1 MKRTWK
7 WHFYFVRQHLLD
19 ISPNKNG
26 QNQVASV
33 LWETFNNWKDGRN
46 TTVQEINE
54 EGFFNWFQRK
64 YIVRGSW
71 FWGSHSTLFPWFQRW
86 RKEYY
91 FHQCHRGRLLQY
103 GRWICWH
110 WCQFMNKELVIN
122 SELMIVDTHIAMI
135 LINGKKSIWQR
146 VIMKKNIPSMLY
158 TLNICSVTTIYALF
172 E

>member
-54 EGFFNWFQRK
+54 QGFFNWFQRK

-71 FWGSHSTLFPWFQRW
+71 LYFYPLMWKDIGEIDQILGESFNPFPLMSKVEKRILFP
-86 RKEYY
+86 
-91 FHQCHRGRLLQY
+91 
-103 GRWICWH
+103 
-110 WCQFMNKELVIN
+110 
-122 SELMIVDTHIAMI
+122 
-135 LINGKKSIWQR
+135 SIPEGDIFGNMADEFVGIDVNLW
-146 VIMKKNIPSMLY
+146 MDNWW
-158 TLNICSVTTIYALF
+158 
-172 E
+172 